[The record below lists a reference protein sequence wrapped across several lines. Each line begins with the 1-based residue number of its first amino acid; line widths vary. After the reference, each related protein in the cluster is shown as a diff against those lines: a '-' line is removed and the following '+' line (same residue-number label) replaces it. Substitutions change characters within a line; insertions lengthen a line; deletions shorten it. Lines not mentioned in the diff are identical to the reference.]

1 MDRLDRAT
9 ARYERARTVRMRYT
23 LAQSLVRMYS
33 RKLGPS
39 DRDGGSAK
47 RDGGSAQRAAEA
59 KELACMRRMYAERS
73 RLLESEAPSHSAV
86 VVFRRAQSAT
96 LCAQVQLSSTLQFW
110 HTEHAPGPQDAV
122 WRNMA
127 LTKGARAWKTLRG
140 RVVAIAM
147 IVYFMVPIS
156 YLRRAEKEFV
166 DTFGDKTAGVVQ
178 GAFVLVLTIIFFI
191 VGHMLSLALSR
202 RMGHVSFSEMDVEG
216 ASIYFYLLVVNGV
229 LANLDD
235 ANIWED
241 LGEYSLDMEE
251 AGRELARRFAAASP
265 FFLAFVLLRTAQS
278 VPLELIHPPFHLGFV
293 SKWVAHKVKGT
304 TGLSEKQLREWT
316 LPEATPIHRVPAQAM
331 LIFFLGTVYAVV
343 SPLLLIVCTIF
354 FACFTVVWRHNVVYH
369 YRQRYVAG
377 GNLWPWLVKN
387 MTLSLVFAQVVCI
400 FSTGSW
406 GGGAQRLAL
415 VPLPLLTI
423 WVYVV
428 GLLPALSKASVRPLD
443 TTLDKERAKKMLE
456 LEEEVNRS
464 RWYDYCPH
472 NLKPTPTELSAASIV
487 RRWWRRY
494 AKLVRHGAWKM
505 KRTSS
510 KISST
515 LQTMGFMSKSGKLS
529 FTHSEGRIDEGAEA
543 EENATY
549 GPSQQTPSE
558 ASDNSDLATAATG
571 AEPGDAT
578 SAPVSPPP
586 VAPPPSISPMSGFDL
601 HRDATLL

>member
-1 MDRLDRAT
+1 M
-9 ARYERARTVRMRYT
+9 
-23 LAQSLVRMYS
+23 
-33 RKLGPS
+33 
-39 DRDGGSAK
+39 
-47 RDGGSAQRAAEA
+47 
-59 KELACMRRMYAERS
+59 
-73 RLLESEAPSHSAV
+73 
-86 VVFRRAQSAT
+86 
-96 LCAQVQLSSTLQFW
+96 
-110 HTEHAPGPQDAV
+110 
-122 WRNMA
+122 
-127 LTKGARAWKTLRG
+127 
-140 RVVAIAM
+140 
-147 IVYFMVPIS
+147 
-156 YLRRAEKEFV
+156 
-166 DTFGDKTAGVVQ
+166 
-178 GAFVLVLTIIFFI
+178 
-191 VGHMLSLALSR
+191 
-202 RMGHVSFSEMDVEG
+202 
-216 ASIYFYLLVVNGV
+216 
-229 LANLDD
+229 
-235 ANIWED
+235 
-241 LGEYSLDMEE
+241 
-251 AGRELARRFAAASP
+251 
-265 FFLAFVLLRTAQS
+265 
-278 VPLELIHPPFHLGFV
+278 PLELIHPPFHLGFV

-456 LEEEVNRS
+456 LEEEVNKS

-515 LQTMGFMSKSGKLS
+515 LQTMGFISKSGKLS

-543 EENATY
+543 EEDATY

-558 ASDNSDLATAATG
+558 ASDNSDLATAATA

-586 VAPPPSISPMSGFDL
+586 VAPPPSTSPMSGFDL